1 MQVAES
7 AARVREPERERGDT
21 EPCIEARRGLECA
34 TMKDLDHLRGALDRV
49 DRQLVEALSERLDT
63 VAQIARL
70 KAEGLPFL
78 RDHDREAELLAR
90 VEGWARELGLDQ
102 FRTQEIFREII
113 AMSLKSQ
120 EEELLKR
127 DRVERS
133 VKAATLVA
141 YQGEPGSYSHLAA
154 RKYFASRADSMGF
167 VGHASFESAL
177 RAAER
182 GEAGYAFL
190 PIENTTGG
198 SINQT
203 YDLLRQTEL
212 RIVGE
217 EILHV
222 RHCLLALEGTELTDL
237 RRILS
242 HPQALVQCA
251 RFIASLEGVEPVAA
265 ADTAAAAQTVSRGG
279 DSSQAAI
286 ASEEAADLYR
296 LTVLARGIADQ
307 VENWTRFVVISGLE
321 IELDPR
327 IPSKTSLVFTT
338 AHRQGA
344 LAHCL
349 NVLADH
355 GVNLTKLE
363 SRPVPRRPWEY
374 MFYVDLEGSIQ
385 AEPTSLA
392 VAELRRECPYLRVLG
407 SYPARTTAD
416 GAVDRMNPA
425 RPGR

>member
-1 MQVAES
+1 
-7 AARVREPERERGDT
+7 
-21 EPCIEARRGLECA
+21 
-34 TMKDLDHLRGALDRV
+34 MKDLEELRGRLDHV
-49 DRQLVEALSERLDT
+49 DRQLVEALSERLQT

-90 VEGWARELGLDQ
+90 VEGWARELGIDQ
-102 FRTQEIFREII
+102 FRTQEIFREVI

-133 VKAATLVA
+133 AKAGRLVA
-141 YQGEPGSYSHLAA
+141 YQGEHGSYSHIAA
-154 RKYFASRADSMGF
+154 RKYFASRSGSMEF
-167 VGHASFESAL
+167 VGHESFEDAL
-177 RAAER
+177 RAAEC
-182 GEAGYAFL
+182 GDAGYAFL

-222 RHCLLALEGTELTDL
+222 RHCLLGLEGAAVDSL

-242 HPQALVQCA
+242 HPQALLQCA
-251 RFIASLEGVEPVAA
+251 RYIASLNGVEQVAA
-265 ADTAAAAQTVSRGG
+265 ADTAAAAQIVSRAG
-279 DSSQAAI
+279 DPTQAAI
-286 ASEEAADLYR
+286 ASEEAAELYR
-296 LTVLARGIADQ
+296 LTVLERGIADQ
-307 VENWTRFVVISGLE
+307 IENWTRFVVISGLE
-321 IELDPR
+321 IEVDPR

-349 NVLADH
+349 DVLADH

-385 AEPTSLA
+385 AESTALA

-407 SYPARTTAD
+407 SYAARTTAE
-416 GAVDRMNPA
+416 GVVDRMDLA
-425 RPGR
+425 RPGD

>member
-1 MQVAES
+1 
-7 AARVREPERERGDT
+7 
-21 EPCIEARRGLECA
+21 
-34 TMKDLDHLRGALDRV
+34 MKDLDQLRGALDRV
-49 DRQLVEALSERLDT
+49 DRGLVEALSERLET

-90 VEGWARELGLDQ
+90 IEGWARELGLDQ

-133 VKAATLVA
+133 AKAASQVA
-141 YQGEPGSYSHLAA
+141 YQGEPGSYSHIAA
-154 RKYFASRADSMGF
+154 RKYFASRADSMDF
-167 VGHASFESAL
+167 VGHGSFELAL

-182 GEAGYAFL
+182 GDAAYAFL
-190 PIENTTGG
+190 PIENTTAG

-212 RIVGE
+212 RVVGE

-222 RHCLLALEGTELTDL
+222 RHCLLGLEGAAVEGL

-242 HPQALVQCA
+242 HPQALLQCA
-251 RFIASLEGVEPVAA
+251 RFIASLDRVEPIAA
-265 ADTAAAAQTVSRGG
+265 ADTAAAAHAVSRAG
-279 DSSQAAI
+279 DPTRAAI
-286 ASEEAADLYR
+286 ASEEAAELYG
-296 LTVLARGIADQ
+296 LSVLERGIADQ
-307 VENWTRFVVISGLE
+307 VENWTRFVVISGLD

-338 AHRQGA
+338 AHHQGA
-344 LAHCL
+344 LANCL
-349 NVLADH
+349 NVLAEH

-374 MFYVDLEGSIQ
+374 MFYLDLEGSIQ
-385 AEPTSLA
+385 DESTSLA

-416 GAVDRMNPA
+416 GAVDRMDPA
-425 RPGR
+425 RPGG

>member
-1 MQVAES
+1 MENLENLR
-7 AARVREPERERGDT
+7 AR
-21 EPCIEARRGLECA
+21 
-34 TMKDLDHLRGALDRV
+34 LDRV
-49 DRQLVEALSERLDT
+49 DRQLVEALGERLQT

-90 VEGWARELGLDQ
+90 VDGWARELGMDQ
-102 FRTQEIFREII
+102 FRTQEIFREVI

-133 VKAATLVA
+133 AKAARLVA
-141 YQGEPGSYSHLAA
+141 YQGEPGSYSHIAA
-154 RKYFASRADSMGF
+154 RKYFASRSGSMEF
-167 VGHASFESAL
+167 VGHESFEGAL
-177 RAAER
+177 RAAAS

-217 EILHV
+217 EVLHV
-222 RHCLLALEGTELTDL
+222 RHCLLGPEGAVVGEV

-242 HPQALVQCA
+242 HPQALLQCA
-251 RFIASLEGVEPVAA
+251 RFISSLNGVEQVAA
-265 ADTAAAAQTVSRGG
+265 ADTAAAARVVGRDG
-279 DSSQAAI
+279 DPTQAAI
-286 ASEEAADLYR
+286 ASEEAAELYR
-296 LTVLARGIADQ
+296 LAVLERGVADQ

-321 IELDPR
+321 IQVDPR

-338 AHRQGA
+338 AHHQGA

-374 MFYVDLEGSIQ
+374 MFYVDLEGSLQ
-385 AEPTSLA
+385 AESTSLA
-392 VAELRRECPYLRVLG
+392 VAALRRECPYLRVLG
-407 SYPARTTAD
+407 SYAARTTAD
-416 GAVDRMNPA
+416 GVVDRMDPA
-425 RPGR
+425 RRGS